1 MSRVGKLP
9 ISLPEGVKVSISGLE
24 VRIEGP
30 NGSLTREISQ
40 GISLRM
46 EADTL
51 LVERAGD
58 TKRLSSLHG
67 LNRSL
72 LENMV
77 QGVSTGFRKE
87 LEVSGLGY
95 RVEGKENRISLNL
108 GFSHQINYYL
118 PEGIKV
124 EVKKQNK
131 IIITGADKQLVGQV
145 AAEIRSFRP
154 PEPYKGKGI
163 KYAGEKIRRKVGKTG
178 VTTGAA

>member
-9 ISLPEGVKVSISGLE
+9 ISLPQGVKVSISGPE
-24 VRIEGP
+24 VRVEGP
-30 NGSLTREISQ
+30 KGCLSREVNQ
-40 GISLRM
+40 GITLRM
-46 EADTL
+46 EADTVV
-51 LVERAGD
+51 VERAGD
-58 TKRLSSLHG
+58 TKRLRALHG

-77 QGVSTGFRKE
+77 QGVSQGFRKE

-95 RVEGKENRISLNL
+95 RVEGKEDRIILNL
-108 GFSHQINYYL
+108 GFSHQINYCL

-124 EVKKQNK
+124 EVNKQNK
-131 IIITGADKQLVGQV
+131 IIVTGADKQLVGQV

-163 KYAGEKIRRKVGKTG
+163 KYAGEKIRRKVGKAG
-178 VTTGAA
+178 VTAGAT